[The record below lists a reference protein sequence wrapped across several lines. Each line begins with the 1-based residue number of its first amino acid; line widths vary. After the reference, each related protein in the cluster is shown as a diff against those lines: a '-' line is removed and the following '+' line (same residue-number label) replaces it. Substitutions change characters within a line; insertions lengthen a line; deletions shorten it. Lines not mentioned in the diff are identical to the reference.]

1 VLIDFERAN
10 EMADEVGQN
19 ALLGSVTNRIAILGA
34 FDGMGSPQERAL
46 WMFYTD
52 RTAFERAE
60 DARYIDYGRQ
70 SRIWDG
76 FVIPRDCAID
86 RSDDSKLAFA
96 NAIREHVEPRDGSGR
111 TVKIEIFDRGRI
123 DGDDLDPLVQVM
135 AYLEGMAVST
145 LTFDESGE
153 LVRRLQRPAVEVAF
167 AYSPR
172 NGALDVV
179 AKGGRD
185 ERRALARLLLKHL
198 LATDMD
204 PERIPLRVYRLDH
217 LAWPQ
222 RFATDDEDHI
232 TNVRVVRLRLKTGNG
247 TRVTLEAGHNEGPS
261 IWEASRQCFDDKDPL
276 RNGGFQVQHVK
287 LSIEFRPTG
296 SRRSGKRLPF
306 EITIPNGCTLKERTE
321 RERLI
326 GEKYLARWE
335 LLAED

>member
-1 VLIDFERAN
+1 
-10 EMADEVGQN
+10 
-19 ALLGSVTNRIAILGA
+19 
-34 FDGMGSPQERAL
+34 MGSPQERAL
-46 WMFYTD
+46 WVFYTD
-52 RTAFERAE
+52 RAAFERAE
-60 DARYIDYGRQ
+60 DARYVDYGRQ

-86 RSDDSKLAFA
+86 RSENSKLAFA
-96 NAIREHVEPRDGSGR
+96 DAIREHVAPRDGSGR

-123 DGDDLDPLVQVM
+123 DGDDVDPLVQVM

-185 ERRALARLLLKHL
+185 ERRALARLLLKYL

-217 LAWPQ
+217 LARPQ

-232 TNVRVVRLRLKTGNG
+232 KNVRVVSLRLKTSNG
-247 TRVTLEAGHNEGPS
+247 TRVTLEAGHDDGPN

-276 RNGGFQVQHVK
+276 RNGGFQVQHAK

-296 SRRSGKRLPF
+296 SRRSGKKLPF